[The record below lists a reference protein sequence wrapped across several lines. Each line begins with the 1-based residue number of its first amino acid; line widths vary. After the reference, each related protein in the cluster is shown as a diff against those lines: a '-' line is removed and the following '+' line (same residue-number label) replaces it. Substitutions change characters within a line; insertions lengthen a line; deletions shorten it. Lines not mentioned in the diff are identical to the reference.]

1 MDNLLLIA
9 TPSDQTSQPAGA
21 EIPASTFR
29 EDPQS
34 MTQADDPKSNP
45 TRGGGATGTAEK
57 TTVFARMDG
66 DNVDSQ
72 EYAALLDLYDNI
84 FRNIA

>member
-1 MDNLLLIA
+1 
-9 TPSDQTSQPAGA
+9 
-21 EIPASTFR
+21 
-29 EDPQS
+29 

-66 DNVDSQ
+66 DNVDPQ
-72 EYAALLDLYDNI
+72 EYAALLDLYDNS
-84 FRNIA
+84 FRNIAEGEVVKGTVLKVTPS